1 MTKQQD
7 PKDLQDLLVNADRY
21 LDHVIKFFKGVQEQV
36 EKTAAATSTNVD
48 STWAAATDDVK
59 SEPAEPE
66 PQTEDVFDLYIEQL
80 ERRAYEHSKRGEINA
95 TAAIRRIINEL
106 RALDSLDEKP

>member
-7 PKDLQDLLVNADRY
+7 PKDLQDLLINADRY
-21 LDHVIKFFKGVQEQV
+21 LEHVIKFFKGVQEQV

-59 SEPAEPE
+59 SE